1 MSNYDC
7 GAGLDQQ
14 FLNQVSKE
22 LYDACYPTFFSGKVN
37 VGKFEIADVKW
48 DITQAPVFNLDPSEK
63 AISALKDAV
72 SAELDD
78 MDLVSQLHSYIEDEA
93 ITFELSVPAFK
104 VTVETEIGEISPSVQ
119 GSIDVYCQA
128 EITAENKLVGSI
140 IKAEINIQAEPV
152 LQWILNK
159 LVLPIVEEYLNK
171 TLLKGI
177 ELPNLPFEGITLS
190 TPVAFIEN
198 QNLLAVSA
206 LSGVTE
212 PPAEGSP
219 WPKDKLFCLGDSAF
233 VETAA
238 REAVKSLHQSGSI
251 GESIGPLYFKA
262 GYSIGITNPR
272 VELASGN
279 QFSLGVDAYSSGT
292 FTAGIKFP
300 PLSFSQTITFRAS
313 PKITAAISVDA
324 SNEVIVTFLS
334 VDDFKVEIDISGI
347 PSWLKK
353 FMSEILSFLTKNIA
367 QVIGS
372 MLKGYTF
379 NLFKIPQ
386 IEINE
391 QDLHLI
397 IEMSD
402 IGVTTMIDSGNKKLA
417 LVSGDVEVK
426 KAG

>member
-1 MSNYDC
+1 MAFTRMLLSR
-7 GAGLDQQ
+7 
-14 FLNQVSKE
+14 K
-22 LYDACYPTFFSGKVN
+22 T
-37 VGKFEIADVKW
+37 
-48 DITQAPVFNLDPSEK
+48 T
-63 AISALKDAV
+63 AV
-72 SAELDD
+72 
-78 MDLVSQLHSYIEDEA
+78 
-93 ITFELSVPAFK
+93 
-104 VTVETEIGEISPSVQ
+104 
-119 GSIDVYCQA
+119 
-128 EITAENKLVGSI
+128 
-140 IKAEINIQAEPV
+140 
-152 LQWILNK
+152 
-159 LVLPIVEEYLNK
+159 
-171 TLLKGI
+171 
-177 ELPNLPFEGITLS
+177 
-190 TPVAFIEN
+190 
-198 QNLLAVSA
+198 
-206 LSGVTE
+206 
-212 PPAEGSP
+212 
-219 WPKDKLFCLGDSAF
+219 
-233 VETAA
+233 
-238 REAVKSLHQSGSI
+238 EAVKSLHQSGSI

-367 QVIGS
+367 QIIGS

>member
-48 DITQAPVFNLDPSEK
+48 DITQAPVFNLNPSEK

-104 VTVETEIGEISPSVQ
+104 VTVETEIGEISPSIQ

-128 EITAENKLVGSI
+128 EITVENKLVGSI
-140 IKAEINIQAEPV
+140 IKAEINIEGKPI
-152 LQWILNK
+152 LQLILNK
-159 LVLPIVEEYLNK
+159 VVLPIVEKHLNK

-177 ELPNLPFEGITLS
+177 ELPNLSFEGITLS
-190 TPVAFIEN
+190 TPAAFLEN
-198 QNLLAVSA
+198 QTLVAVSA
-206 LSGVTE
+206 LSGVTG
-212 PPAEGSP
+212 PPTMGSP

-233 VETAA
+233 IETAA
-238 REAVKSLHQSGSI
+238 GEALKSLHKSGST
-251 GESIGPLYFKA
+251 GESIGTLYFSA
-262 GYSIGITNPR
+262 GYNIGISNPR
-272 VELASGN
+272 VELRSGN
-279 QFSLGVDAYSSGT
+279 QFSLSVDAYSSGT
-292 FTAGIKFP
+292 FKAGLKYTPFQ
-300 PLSFSQTITFRAS
+300 FSQTITFRAS
-313 PKITAAISVDA
+313 PKITAAISVAA
-324 SNEVIVTFLS
+324 SNQVIVTFLS

-347 PSWLKK
+347 PSWLNK
-353 FMSEILSFLTKNIA
+353 FMSEILSFLTKNISNI
-367 QVIGS
+367 IGS
-372 MLKGYTF
+372 MLTGFKF
-379 NLFKIPQ
+379 NVFKIPQ

-391 QDLHLI
+391 EDLHLI

-402 IGVTTMIDSGNKKLA
+402 IGVTTMVDSGNKKLA

-426 KAG
+426 KAA

>member
-14 FLNQVSKE
+14 FLNKVSKE

-48 DITQAPVFNLDPSEK
+48 DITQAPVFNLNPSEK

-78 MDLVSQLHSYIEDEA
+78 TDLVSQLHSYIEDEV

-104 VTVETEIGEISPSVQ
+104 VTVETEIGEISLSVQ
-119 GSIDVYCQA
+119 GSIDVYCKA
-128 EITAENKLVGSI
+128 EITEENMLVSSI
-140 IKAEINIQAEPV
+140 IKAEINIEGEPI
-152 LQWILNK
+152 LQLVLNK
-159 LVLPIVEEYLNK
+159 IVLPIVEKQLNK

-177 ELPNLPFEGITLS
+177 ELPNLSYEGITLS

-198 QNLLAVSA
+198 QTLVAVSA
-206 LSGVTE
+206 LSGVTA

-219 WPKDKLFCLGDSAF
+219 WPKGKLFCMGDSAF
-233 VETAA
+233 VEAA
-238 REAVKSLHQSGSI
+238 AVEAVKSLHQSGSI
-251 GESIGPLYFKA
+251 GENIGPLYFNA
-262 GYSIGITNPR
+262 GYAIGITNPR

-279 QFSLGVDAYSSGT
+279 QFSLSVDAYSSGT

-300 PLSFSQTITFRAS
+300 PLSFSQTITFSAS

-334 VDDFKVEIDISGI
+334 VDDFKVKIHISGI
-347 PSWLKK
+347 PSWLEK

-367 QVIGS
+367 KIIGS
-372 MLKGYTF
+372 MLTNFKF
-379 NLFKIPQ
+379 NVFKIPQ

-397 IEMSD
+397 IDMSD
-402 IGVTTMIDSGNKKLA
+402 IGVTTMLDSGNKKLA